1 MERIV
6 RGRATTGTEA
16 HVKLPD
22 DLDAWLTSSEA
33 EVPALR
39 PDAAKTIVWA
49 DAARHAQTA
58 LSLVYL
64 HGFSA
69 DRHEVEP
76 LPRLVA
82 EGLEA
87 NVYYTR
93 LTGHG
98 RDGAAMGEATVADW
112 LADTDEAL
120 RIGARLGR
128 RVVLMG
134 TSTGGSLAMWAATQ
148 PEWRGSLAALVL
160 VSPNFGLRHPAAPM
174 LAWPVGGLVAR
185 LLVGKE
191 RRFEPENERQAHHWT
206 VRYPSSALLP
216 LMRLVR
222 DVRALPLET
231 VTVPVF
237 VAYSK
242 HDRVVA
248 PRATRR
254 ALARLGSAEV
264 HMHRVEGDGDPSH
277 HVLAGDILSPAT
289 TESLAHEI
297 LTFLERIL

>member
-6 RGRATTGTEA
+6 RGRAVAEGEA
-16 HVKLPD
+16 RAQLPD
-22 DLDAWLTSSEA
+22 DLEAWLAASEA

-39 PDAAKTIVWA
+39 PDATKTIVWA
-49 DAARHAQTA
+49 DAATRARTA
-58 LSLVYL
+58 LAVVYL

-69 DRHEVEP
+69 DRHEVAP

-82 EGLEA
+82 EGLGA
-87 NVYYTR
+87 NVFYTR

-98 RDGAAMGEATVADW
+98 RDGAALAEATVADW

-120 RIGARLGR
+120 EIGARLGE

-134 TSTGGSLAMWAATQ
+134 TSTGGSLATWAAAQRRWSGT
-148 PEWRGSLAALVL
+148 LAALVL
-160 VSPNFGLRHPAAPM
+160 VSPNFGLRHPAAP
-174 LAWPVGGLVAR
+174 LLTLPGGRLVAR

-191 RRFEPENERQAHHWT
+191 RRFEPDNERQAHHWT
-206 VRYPSSALLP
+206 VRYPSLALLP

-242 HDRVVA
+242 HDKVVS
-248 PRATRR
+248 PRATRKTI
-254 ALARLGSAEV
+254 ARLGSPEV
-264 HMHRVEGDGDPSH
+264 RVYRVEGDGDPSH
-277 HVLAGDILSPAT
+277 HVVAGDILSPAT
-289 TESLAHEI
+289 TRPLANEI
-297 LTFLERIL
+297 LTFLERIR